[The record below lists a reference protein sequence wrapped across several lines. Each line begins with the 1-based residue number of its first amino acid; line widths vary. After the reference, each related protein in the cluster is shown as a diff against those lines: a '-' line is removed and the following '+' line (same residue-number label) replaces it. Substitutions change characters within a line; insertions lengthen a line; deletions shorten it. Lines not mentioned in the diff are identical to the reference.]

1 MPQHHMV
8 LPHYMGR
15 SKEIDIDGKED
26 EDNGKEIER
35 QDSFSS
41 ESPTQ
46 DIPLLLPQE
55 PDGLVTLHGDQ
66 TNFSESSPLSSQNVK
81 HGSLVSDNQKKGF
94 QDEVGPF
101 NLGAQSVVDNLD
113 DWWETPEGTN
123 DATALEYGE
132 VGPRATCHCQ
142 VRYAF

>member
-1 MPQHHMV
+1 MV

-26 EDNGKEIER
+26 EDNRKEIER

-55 PDGLVTLHGDQ
+55 ADGLVTSSGDQ
-66 TNFSESSPLSSQNVK
+66 TNFSEHSPLSSQNVE
-81 HGSLVSDNQKKGF
+81 HESLVPDNQKKGF
-94 QDEVGPF
+94 QDEVVTL
-101 NLGAQSVVDNLD
+101 NLGAQSLVDTLD
-113 DWWETPEGTN
+113 DWWDTPEGTN
-123 DATALEYGE
+123 DASTLEYGE
-132 VGPRATCHCQ
+132 VGPRTTCHCQ
-142 VRYAF
+142 VRYAFWVLYV